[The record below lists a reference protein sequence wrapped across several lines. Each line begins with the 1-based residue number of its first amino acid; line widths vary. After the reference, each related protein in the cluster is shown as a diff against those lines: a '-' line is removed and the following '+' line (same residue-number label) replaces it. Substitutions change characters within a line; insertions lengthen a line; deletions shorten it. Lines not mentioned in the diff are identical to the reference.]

1 MTDTQTPPDM
11 EFDPY
16 PAEPRRRSALGVI
29 VGLAIAGAMLYGVFA
44 FGTRA
49 ADFLSGLGS
58 APDEVTAPDVPAG
71 QPVSVNIPE
80 GATAR
85 TIAEV
90 LTNAAVVGSTLD
102 FEVTVRAESAENLL
116 KAGDY
121 ELETGMAPS
130 AVIDVLIEGPNVE
143 TFRLTLREGLRIR
156 EVLDELASQTDF
168 TVTQYEAALLSG
180 EVISA
185 FVDGESRSLDAW
197 EGALFPD
204 TYEFFADA
212 TEIDIVQRLADQLER
227 NIGTLDWTYVRQR
240 GLSLYD
246 GLIMASMVEAET
258 RVDGDRPQVASVL
271 YNRTEIGMALQID
284 ATVLYALDERGIG
297 LTLDDLEV
305 DSPYNTYAN
314 PGLPPT
320 PIGTVSMASL
330 RAVAEPVESDFL
342 YYVLTSTDG
351 SHSFT
356 ADYDEFLNFK
366 NQAKEDGV
374 IP

>member
-1 MTDTQTPPDM
+1 LTDIQTPPET

-29 VGLAIAGAMLYGVFA
+29 VGLALAGAVIYGLFA

-49 ADFLSGLGS
+49 ADFLSGLGG
-58 APDEVTAPDVPAG
+58 APDELTAPEVPAG

-80 GATAR
+80 GASAR

-102 FEVTVRAESAENLL
+102 FELSVRAESAENLL
-116 KAGDY
+116 KAGEY
-121 ELETGMAPS
+121 EFETGMAPS

-143 TFRLTLREGLRIR
+143 TFRLTLREGLRIG

-168 TVTQYEAALLSG
+168 TAAQYEAALLSG
-180 EVISA
+180 EVVSA
-185 FVDGESRSLDAW
+185 FVEADADALQAW

-212 TEIDIVQRLADQLER
+212 TEAEILQRLVDQLER

-240 GLSLYD
+240 GLSLYE

-258 RVDGDRPQVASVL
+258 RVDGDRSQVASVL

-284 ATVLYALDERGIG
+284 ATVLYALGERGIG
-297 LTLDDLEV
+297 LTLADLEF
-305 DSPYNTYAN
+305 DSPYNTYVN

-320 PIGTVSMASL
+320 PIGTVGIASL
-330 RAVAEPVESDFL
+330 RAIADPEESDYL

-356 ADYDEFLNFK
+356 ADYDEFLNLK